1 MLATFTHALRRS
13 LGSILGWGI
22 SLALLGYLMIF
33 FYDAFAEQQASMQQ
47 LLESYPPEIMAF
59 LGGSID
65 LFTPEGFLGVEFFSY
80 MPLVL
85 GIYAV
90 LAGSSLLIGDEENGT
105 LDLILAHP
113 VSRTRLFFGRLVA
126 LCTSL
131 AIILAIAWLAFLAG
145 VSQSEG
151 MASLTALD
159 LMRPFLSL
167 YALLLLFGGLCLLLS
182 MVLPSRNMAAM
193 VGGLILV
200 GSYFIQ
206 SLSTINEQ
214 LEKVAPYLPLHYY
227 QSSQAVSKLNGNWL
241 AGLAAAALLFILLAW
256 WLFLRRDIRVSGEGS
271 WRRPWFRPGRRPLA
285 SGGTYE

>member
-1 MLATFTHALRRS
+1 
-13 LGSILGWGI
+13 
-22 SLALLGYLMIF
+22 
-33 FYDAFAEQQASMQQ
+33 
-47 LLESYPPEIMAF
+47 
-59 LGGSID
+59 
-65 LFTPEGFLGVEFFSY
+65 
-80 MPLVL
+80 VL